1 LGTSKVKQIFCLTFL
16 SLNPLEL
23 ILLHLIYVSLFKL
36 FMRIESI
43 VIENY
48 KVFKKATVKGLPKMA
63 VLLGTNGSGK
73 STFFD
78 VFGFLSDSLQNNV
91 TIALNR
97 RGGFQEVITRGCDP
111 NKDFIKF
118 EIKFRNQ
125 VSETEK
131 TPIVTYSLEIG
142 FIRGKAFINREILK
156 YRRGQRTG
164 APWHFLDFRNGE
176 GNAITNE
183 DEYGNEGVTAIR
195 VNQKVTSPDIL
206 AIKGLGQ
213 FEQFKAIS
221 AFRSLLERWYVSNFK
236 IEYGRNVSDT
246 GISNH
251 LSVDGDN
258 LAQVTKFMYDYHRE
272 LFNSI
277 LKKLPSRI
285 PGINEVEA
293 KETEDGRIIL
303 RFKDQ
308 NFKDPFVA
316 RYVSDGTIKMFA
328 YMILLHD
335 PEPHPLLCIEEP
347 ENFLHPDL
355 LLQLCEEIR
364 EYSDRGGQVFVSSHS
379 PDFVNGLRIEE
390 LFFLVKEDGFTSIK
404 AAKDDPLTREL
415 AKENELGWL
424 WRNKYINGANL

>member
-1 LGTSKVKQIFCLTFL
+1 
-16 SLNPLEL
+16 
-23 ILLHLIYVSLFKL
+23 
-36 FMRIESI
+36 
-43 VIENY
+43 
-48 KVFKKATVKGLPKMA
+48 MA

-91 TIALNR
+91 SIALNK
-97 RGGFQEVITRGCDP
+97 RGGFQEVISRGCDST
-111 NKDFIKF
+111 KDFIRF

-125 VSETEK
+125 ISEDLK
-131 TPIVTYSLEIG
+131 SPRITYSLEIG
-142 FIRGKAFINREILK
+142 FKKGKAYINREVLK

-164 APWHFLDFRNGE
+164 APWHFLDFRMGE
-176 GNAITNE
+176 GTAITNE
-183 DEYGNEGVTAIR
+183 DEYGNEGVEEKR
-195 VNQKVTSPDIL
+195 VTQKVTSPDIL

-221 AFRSLLERWYVSNFK
+221 SFRSLLEKWYVSNFK
-236 IEYGRNVSDT
+236 IEYGRNISDT

-251 LSVDGDN
+251 LSVNGDN
-258 LAQVTKFMYDYHRE
+258 LAQVTKYMYDYHRE
-272 LFNSI
+272 LFDQI
-277 LKKLPSRI
+277 LKKLPQRI
-285 PGINEVEA
+285 PGVSQVEA

-303 RFKDQ
+303 RFQDQ
-308 NFKDPFVA
+308 NFSDPFVA

-364 EYSDRGGQVFVSSHS
+364 EYSEKGGQVFVSSHS
-379 PDFVNGLRIEE
+379 PDFVNGLRIDE
-390 LFFLVKEDGFTSIK
+390 LFFLEKIDGYSIIRS
-404 AAKDDPLTREL
+404 AKDDDLVKEL
-415 AKENELGWL
+415 SKENDLGWL
-424 WRNKYINGANL
+424 WRNHYIKGANLNNIR

>member
-1 LGTSKVKQIFCLTFL
+1 
-16 SLNPLEL
+16 
-23 ILLHLIYVSLFKL
+23 
-36 FMRIESI
+36 MRIESI
-43 VIENY
+43 TIENF
-48 KVFKKATVKGLPKMA
+48 KVFKKTTVKNLPKMA

-97 RGGFQEVITRGCDP
+97 RGGFQEVITRGCDL
-111 NKDFIKF
+111 NKDLISL

-125 VSETEK
+125 QFDTEHA
-131 TPIVTYSLEIG
+131 PLITYSIKIG
-142 FIRGKAFINREILK
+142 FKLGKAYIEREILK

-164 APWHFLDFRNGE
+164 KPWHFLDFSQGRGY
-176 GNAITNE
+176 AITNE
-183 DEYGNEGVTAIR
+183 DEYGKEGVQAQR
-195 VNQKVTSPDIL
+195 VEQKVTNPDIL

-213 FEQFKAIS
+213 FEQFKAVS
-221 AFRSLLERWYVSNFK
+221 AFRSLLEKWYVSNFK
-236 IEYGRNVSDT
+236 IEAGKNISDT

-251 LSVDGDN
+251 LSVTGDN
-258 LAQVTKFMYDYHRE
+258 LAQVTKYMYDYHKD
-272 LFNSI
+272 LFESI
-277 LKKLPSRI
+277 LKKLPKRI
-285 PGINEVEA
+285 PGINQVEA

-303 RFKDQ
+303 RFQDQ

-364 EYSDRGGQVFVSSHS
+364 EYSERGGQVFVSSHS
-379 PDFVNGLRIEE
+379 PDFVNGLKVNE
-390 LFFLVKEDGFTSIK
+390 LFFLVKNKGFTLIK
-404 AAKDDPLTREL
+404 AAEDDNIVKELSKD
-415 AKENELGWL
+415 NQLGWL
-424 WRNKYINGANL
+424 WRNHYINEANL

>member
-1 LGTSKVKQIFCLTFL
+1 MK
-16 SLNPLEL
+16 
-23 ILLHLIYVSLFKL
+23 
-36 FMRIESI
+36 IESI
-43 VIENY
+43 YIENF
-48 KVFKKATVKGLPKMA
+48 KVFKNTHIKNLPQMA

-78 VFGFLSDSLQNNV
+78 VFGFLSDALQNNV

-97 RGGFQEVITRGCDP
+97 RGGFQEVISRGCDITR
-111 NKDFIKF
+111 DLIRF

-125 VSETEK
+125 SYEKEKSPVITYLLELGSEK
-131 TPIVTYSLEIG
+131 
-142 FIRGKAFINREILK
+142 GKAYINREILK
-156 YRRGQRTG
+156 YRRGQTG
-164 APWHFLDFRNGE
+164 APWHFLDFSNGE

-183 DEYGNEGVTAIR
+183 EEYGNEGAEAIR
-195 VNQKVTSPDIL
+195 VSQKVTSPDIL

-221 AFRSLLERWYVSNFK
+221 AFRSLLEKWYVSNFK
-236 IEYGRNVSDT
+236 IEYGRNISDT

-251 LSVDGDN
+251 LSVTGDN
-258 LAQVTKFMYDYHRE
+258 LAQVTKYMYDYHRE
-272 LFNSI
+272 LFDEI
-277 LKKLPSRI
+277 LEKLPQRI
-285 PGINEVEA
+285 PGINQVEA

-303 RFKDQ
+303 RFQDA

-316 RYVSDGTIKMFA
+316 RFVSDGTIKMFA

-364 EYSDRGGQVFVSSHS
+364 EYSERGGQVLVSSHS
-379 PDFVNGLRIEE
+379 PDFVNGLMVEE
-390 LFFLVKEDGFTSIK
+390 LFFLVKENGYSIIK
-404 AAKDDPLTREL
+404 AAKDDKMVNEL
-415 AKENELGWL
+415 SKSNKLGWL
-424 WRNKYINGANL
+424 WRNHYMEGANL

>member
-1 LGTSKVKQIFCLTFL
+1 MK
-16 SLNPLEL
+16 
-23 ILLHLIYVSLFKL
+23 
-36 FMRIESI
+36 IESI
-43 VIENY
+43 YIENF
-48 KVFKKATVKGLPKMA
+48 KVFKNTHIKNLPQMA

-78 VFGFLSDSLQNNV
+78 VFGFLSDALQNNV

-97 RGGFQEVITRGCDP
+97 RGGFSEVISRGCDIT
-111 NKDFIKF
+111 NDLIRF

-125 VSETEK
+125 STEK
-131 TPIVTYSLEIG
+131 EKAPVITYLLELG
-142 FIRGKAFINREILK
+142 FEKGKAYISREILK
-156 YRRGQRTG
+156 YRRGQTG
-164 APWHFLDFRNGE
+164 APWHFLDFSNGI

-183 DEYGNEGVTAIR
+183 EEYGKEGVEAIR
-195 VNQKVTSPDIL
+195 VSQKVTSPDIL

-221 AFRSLLERWYVSNFK
+221 AFRSLLEKWYVSNFK
-236 IEYGRNVSDT
+236 IEYGRSISDT

-251 LSVDGDN
+251 LSVTGDN
-258 LAQVTKFMYDYHRE
+258 LAQVTKYMFDYHRE
-272 LFNSI
+272 LFDEI
-277 LKKLPSRI
+277 LKKLPQRI
-285 PGINEVEA
+285 PGINQVEA

-303 RFKDQ
+303 RFQDE

-364 EYSDRGGQVFVSSHS
+364 EYSERGGQVLVSSHS
-379 PDFVNGLRIEE
+379 PDFVNGLRVEE
-390 LFFLVKEDGFTSIK
+390 LYFIVKENGYSIIK
-404 AAKDDPLTREL
+404 S
-415 AKENELGWL
+415 AKEDEMVKELSKSNELGWL
-424 WRNKYINGANL
+424 WRNHYMEGANL

>member
-1 LGTSKVKQIFCLTFL
+1 LL
-16 SLNPLEL
+16 LEKRK
-23 ILLHLIYVSLFKL
+23 IMK
-36 FMRIESI
+36 IESI
-43 VIENY
+43 YIENF
-48 KVFKKATVKGLPKMA
+48 KVFKNTHIKNLPQMA

-78 VFGFLSDSLQNNV
+78 VFGFLSDALQNNV

-97 RGGFQEVITRGCDP
+97 RGGFPEVISRGCDIT
-111 NKDFIKF
+111 NDLIRF

-125 VSETEK
+125 SSDKEK
-131 TPIVTYSLEIG
+131 APVITYLLELG
-142 FIRGKAFINREILK
+142 FEKGKAYISREILK
-156 YRRGQRTG
+156 YRRGQTG
-164 APWHFLDFRNGE
+164 APWHFLDFSNGI

-183 DEYGNEGVTAIR
+183 EEYGKEGVEAIR
-195 VNQKVTSPDIL
+195 VSQKVTSPDIL

-221 AFRSLLERWYVSNFK
+221 AFRSLLEKWYVSNFK
-236 IEYGRNVSDT
+236 IEYGRSISDT

-251 LSVDGDN
+251 LSVTGDN
-258 LAQVTKFMYDYHRE
+258 LAQVTKYMFDYHRE
-272 LFNSI
+272 LFDEI
-277 LKKLPSRI
+277 LKKLPQRI
-285 PGINEVEA
+285 PGINQVEA

-303 RFKDQ
+303 RFQDE

-364 EYSDRGGQVFVSSHS
+364 EYSERGGQVLVSSHS
-379 PDFVNGLRIEE
+379 PDFVNGLRVEE
-390 LFFLVKEDGFTSIK
+390 LYFIVKENGYSIIK
-404 AAKDDPLTREL
+404 S
-415 AKENELGWL
+415 AKEDEMVKELSKSNELGWL
-424 WRNKYINGANL
+424 WRNHYMEGANL

>member
-1 LGTSKVKQIFCLTFL
+1 
-16 SLNPLEL
+16 
-23 ILLHLIYVSLFKL
+23 
-36 FMRIESI
+36 MRIESI
-43 VIENY
+43 TIENF
-48 KVFKKATVKGLPKMA
+48 KVFKKTIVKDLPKMA

-78 VFGFLSDSLQNNV
+78 VFGFLSDALQNNV

-97 RGGFQEVITRGCDP
+97 RGGFQEVITRGCDI
-111 NKDFIKF
+111 NKDLIKF

-125 VSETEK
+125 VNETEK
-131 TPIVTYSLEIG
+131 TPIVTYVLEIG
-142 FIRGKAFINREILK
+142 FKIGKAIINREVLK

-164 APWHFLDFRNGE
+164 APWHFLDFSNGV

-183 DEYGNEGVTAIR
+183 DEYGNEGVEATR
-195 VNQKVTSPDIL
+195 VSQKVTSPDIL

-221 AFRSLLERWYVSNFK
+221 AFRALLEKWYVSNFK
-236 IEYGRNVSDT
+236 IEYGRSISDT

-251 LSVDGDN
+251 LSVNGDN
-258 LAQVTKFMYDYHRE
+258 LAQVTKFMYDYNRE

-277 LKKLPSRI
+277 LEKLSQRI
-285 PGINEVEA
+285 PGISQVEA

-308 NFKDPFVA
+308 NFQDPFVA
-316 RYVSDGTIKMFA
+316 RYVLDGTIKMFA

-364 EYSDRGGQVFVSSHS
+364 EYSERGGQVFVSSHS
-379 PDFVNGLRIEE
+379 PDFVNGLKIDE
-390 LFFLVKEDGFTSIK
+390 LFFLVKEAGFTTIK
-404 AAKDDPLTREL
+404 AASDDEMVKNLS
-415 AKENELGWL
+415 KENELGWL
-424 WRNKYINGANL
+424 WRNNYINGANL

>member
-1 LGTSKVKQIFCLTFL
+1 
-16 SLNPLEL
+16 
-23 ILLHLIYVSLFKL
+23 
-36 FMRIESI
+36 MRIESI
-43 VIENY
+43 TIENF
-48 KVFKKATVKGLPKMA
+48 KVFKQTTVRNLPKMA

-91 TIALNR
+91 TIALNK
-97 RGGFQEVITRGCDP
+97 RGGFQEVISRGCDIH
-111 NKDFIKF
+111 KDLIKF

-125 VSETEK
+125 VSENEK
-131 TPIVTYSLEIG
+131 APIVTYTLEIG
-142 FIRGKAFINREILK
+142 YNRGKAYINREILK

-164 APWHFLDFRNGE
+164 APWHFLDFSNGE

-183 DEYGNEGVTAIR
+183 EEYGNEGVEARR
-195 VNQKVTSPDIL
+195 VSQKVTSPDIL

-221 AFRSLLERWYVSNFK
+221 AFRSLLEKWYVSNFK
-236 IEYGRNVSDT
+236 IEYGRNISDT

-251 LSVDGDN
+251 LSVNGDN
-258 LAQVTKFMYDYHRE
+258 LAQVTKYMYEYHRE
-272 LFNSI
+272 TFESI
-277 LKKLPSRI
+277 LRKLPRRI
-285 PGINEVEA
+285 PGINQVEA

-303 RFKDQ
+303 KFQDQ

-364 EYSDRGGQVFVSSHS
+364 EYSERGGQVFVSSHS
-379 PDFVNGLRIEE
+379 PDFVNGLMVDE
-390 LFFLVKEDGFTSIK
+390 LFFLVKENGYTNIK
-404 AAKDDPLTREL
+404 AAKEDEVVKEL
-415 AKENELGWL
+415 SKENQLGWL
-424 WRNKYINGANL
+424 WRNHYITGANL